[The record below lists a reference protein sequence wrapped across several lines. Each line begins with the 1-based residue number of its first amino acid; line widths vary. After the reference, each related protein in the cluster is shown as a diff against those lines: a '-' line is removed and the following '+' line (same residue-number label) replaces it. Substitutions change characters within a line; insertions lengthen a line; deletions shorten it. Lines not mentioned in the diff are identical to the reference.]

1 MSLVD
6 VKGKSI
12 RGGGLRKVYI
22 LFDELSRKAA
32 NTILENRKFSITC
45 IKLSEG
51 QIVQGHL
58 TGQLLWQK
66 LSAKCQNL
74 EKPERI
80 RARGLRKY
88 LATACQVLKP
98 PENELRMLADHMGHD
113 LNIHTNVY
121 RLQTSLIERA
131 KVARILV
138 AAHSGTIHK
147 FQEILTAFLQ
157 ASIFTCIV
165 ILSNRLVDL

>member
-1 MSLVD
+1 
-6 VKGKSI
+6 
-12 RGGGLRKVYI
+12 
-22 LFDELSRKAA
+22 
-32 NTILENRKFSITC
+32 
-45 IKLSEG
+45 
-51 QIVQGHL
+51 
-58 TGQLLWQK
+58 
-66 LSAKCQNL
+66 
-74 EKPERI
+74 
-80 RARGLRKY
+80 
-88 LATACQVLKP
+88 
-98 PENELRMLADHMGHD
+98 MLADHMGHD

-138 AAHSGTIHK
+138 APHSGTIHK